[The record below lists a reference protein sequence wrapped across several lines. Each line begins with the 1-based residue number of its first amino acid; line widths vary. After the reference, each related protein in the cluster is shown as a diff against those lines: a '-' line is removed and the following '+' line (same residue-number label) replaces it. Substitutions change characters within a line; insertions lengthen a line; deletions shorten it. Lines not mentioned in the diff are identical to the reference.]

1 MILAMFGRLP
11 CLKDTCH
18 KRKMV
23 FFNSNF
29 YTIKAISSQR
39 KITT

>member
-23 FFNSNF
+23 LFNSTF
-29 YTIKAISSQR
+29 YTIKVISSER